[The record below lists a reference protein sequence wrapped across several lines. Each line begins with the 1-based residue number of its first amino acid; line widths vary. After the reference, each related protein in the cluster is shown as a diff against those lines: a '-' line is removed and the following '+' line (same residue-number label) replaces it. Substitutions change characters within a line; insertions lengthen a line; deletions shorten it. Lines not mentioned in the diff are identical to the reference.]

1 MTVSIHILRNA
12 KWGEIPNRFRID
24 LPPSRQQN
32 EELMKKKFTL
42 SNALALA
49 MLGTLSTAIGCGG
62 KVQGNTYEDNGGVV
76 KIEFKSGGKAYVSTG
91 PVTNTCSYEESG
103 KSVTLTCER
112 DKTVFTVDDDGEL
125 NGPPGGFLT
134 RLTKKK

>member
-1 MTVSIHILRNA
+1 
-12 KWGEIPNRFRID
+12 
-24 LPPSRQQN
+24 
-32 EELMKKKFTL
+32 MKKKCTL
-42 SNALALA
+42 SNALTIAI
-49 MLGTLSTAIGCGG
+49 LGTLSTATACGN

-91 PVTNTCSYEESG
+91 PATNVCSYAESG
-103 KSVTLTCER
+103 KTVTLTCDA
-112 DKTVFTVDDDGEL
+112 DKTAFTVDDDGAL